1 MRFSIAIPAFKLK
14 YFKECI
20 DSILAQSYKDFE
32 LLILNDASP
41 EDFDSLIA
49 SYQDERIHYFKNEKN
64 SGLMNVIDNWN
75 KLFNKAKGDFVILM
89 GDDDKM
95 HQDYLSTISSLI
107 DKYPQVDVFHARVML
122 IDEESKPFSLAL
134 ERIEYESPC
143 SFILQRFMGGVQ
155 YIGDF
160 CIRRTKLLKI
170 GGYVKLPLGW
180 CTDDI
185 VAYDSCV
192 PNGVVHTKE
201 PLFLYRSSRI
211 TISSSKYNKEK
222 LEGVMAERKWFDQF
236 VTIYQP
242 KDAEEELLFNSVKK
256 EYPKFIS
263 DKEALYF
270 ARHLAEKK
278 SNLFHFNIIR
288 KQYIISSDTAKKTIF
303 MALGHIVKSL
313 FS

>member
-1 MRFSIAIPAFKLK
+1 MRFTIAIPAFKLK

-49 SYQDERIHYFKNEKN
+49 SCQDERIHYFKNEKN

-75 KLFNKAKGDFVILM
+75 KLLNKAKGDFVILM

-95 HQDYLSTISSLI
+95 HQDYLSTISTLI
-107 DKYPQVDVFHARVML
+107 DKYPQIDVFHARVML
-122 IDEESKPFSLAL
+122 IDEDSQPFGLSL

-143 SFILQRFMGGVQ
+143 SFILNRFRGGTQ

-160 CIRRTKLLKI
+160 CIRRSTLIKK
-170 GGYVKLPLGW
+170 GGYPKLPLGW

-192 PNGVVHTKE
+192 PNGVVQTKE
-201 PLFLYRSSRI
+201 PLFFYRSSRI

-236 VTIYQP
+236 VTTYQP
-242 KDAEEELLFNSVKK
+242 KDAEEELFNSVKK

-278 SNLFHFNIIR
+278 SNLFHFNKIR

>member
-1 MRFSIAIPAFKLK
+1 MRFTIAIPAFKLK
-14 YFKECI
+14 FFKECI

-41 EDFDSLIA
+41 EDFDSLMA
-49 SYQDERIHYFKNEKN
+49 SYQDERIHYFKNENN

-75 KLFNKAKGDFVILM
+75 KLLSKAKGDFVILM
-89 GDDDKM
+89 GDDDKL
-95 HQDYLSTISSLI
+95 HQEYLSTISTLI
-107 DKYPQVDVFHARVML
+107 NKYPKVDVFHARVTG
-122 IDEESKPFSLAL
+122 IDEDSKPFFLAL
-134 ERIEYESPC
+134 ERIEYETPC
-143 SFILQRFMGGVQ
+143 SFILQRFHRGTQ
-155 YIGDF
+155 FIGDF
-160 CIRRTKLLKI
+160 CIRRTKLQEI
-170 GGYVKLPLGW
+170 GGYLKLPLGW

-211 TISSSKYNKEK
+211 TISSSNFNKEK
-222 LEGVMAERKWFDQF
+222 LEGVMAERKWFEKF
-236 VTIYQP
+236 VKTYKP
-242 KDAEEELLFNSVKK
+242 GDEKEKMLFDLVKN

-270 ARHLAEKK
+270 SRHLAEKK
-278 SNLFHFNIIR
+278 SNLFHFNRIR
-288 KQYIISSDTAKKTIF
+288 KQYHITSETAKKTAF
-303 MALGHIVKSL
+303 MALGHIFKSL

>member
-1 MRFSIAIPAFKLK
+1 MRFTIAIPAFKLK

-41 EDFDSLIA
+41 EDFDSLMA
-49 SYQDERIHYFKNEKN
+49 SYQDERIHYFKNENN

-75 KLFNKAKGDFVILM
+75 KLLSKAKGDFVILM

-95 HQDYLSTISSLI
+95 HQDYLSTISSHI

-143 SFILQRFMGGVQ
+143 SFILQRFRGGVQ

-160 CIRRTKLLKI
+160 CIRRTKLLEI
-170 GGYVKLPLGW
+170 GGYEKLPLGW

-185 VAYDSCV
+185 VAYHSCV

-201 PLFLYRSSRI
+201 PMFFYRSSRI
-211 TISSSKYNKEK
+211 TISSSKFNKEK
-222 LEGVMAERKWFDQF
+222 LEGILAERKWFEQF
-236 VTIYQP
+236 VSTYQP
-242 KDAEEELLFNSVKK
+242 KDAKEKLLFDSVKK
-256 EYPKFIS
+256 EYHKFIS

-278 SNLFHFNIIR
+278 TNLFHFSKIR
-288 KQYIISSDTAKKTIF
+288 KQYHISSETAKKTAF
-303 MALGHIVKSL
+303 MAFGHIIKPL